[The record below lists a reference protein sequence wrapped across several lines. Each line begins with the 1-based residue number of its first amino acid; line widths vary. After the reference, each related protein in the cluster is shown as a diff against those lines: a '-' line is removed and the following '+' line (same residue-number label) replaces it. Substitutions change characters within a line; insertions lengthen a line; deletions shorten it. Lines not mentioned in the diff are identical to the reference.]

1 MTASPS
7 PTLQFLGAAGTVT
20 GSRYLVEAN
29 GQRVLVDCGLFQGYK
44 QLRDRNWA
52 PFPVEPSSIDAVVLT
67 HAHLDHS
74 GYLPALVNQEIGRA
88 HVELQSLMRISY
100 AVFCLKNKK
109 QHRIQTK

>member
-1 MTASPS
+1 MRMSDGSSDVCSSDLQDRSHNMTVSSS

-52 PFPVEPSSIDAVVLT
+52 PFPVEPSSIDAVVLRSEVRRVGKECVRTCSSRLSPT
-67 HAHLDHS
+67 H
-74 GYLPALVNQEIGRA
+74 
-88 HVELQSLMRISY
+88 
-100 AVFCLKNKK
+100 
-109 QHRIQTK
+109 

>member
-44 QLRDRNWA
+44 QLRDRNWD

-74 GYLPALVNQEIGRA
+74 DYLPALVKQGFRA
-88 HVELQSLMRISY
+88 RIHCPHATVALSER
-100 AVFCLKNKK
+100 AGIRWGK
-109 QHRIQTK
+109 